1 MCGISG
7 IVSHSNISRRL
18 LDSIQNLEYRGYD
31 SCGMAVINSHGP
43 IVRKNVG
50 HVAEVAEKELFTSLD
65 GHVGIAHTRWATH
78 GGVTPVNAHPHTSC
92 DGSIAVVHNGIISNY
107 GELRAKLMKK
117 GHRFA
122 SETDTEVIPH
132 LIEEFRKGGLPLEAA
147 FVAALKELDGS
158 FAVAMVS
165 AEEPWC
171 IFCGKHESPLIIGLG
186 RNENYLGSDFNAFIE
201 YTKNA
206 VVMDDGEYA
215 IISNES
221 YSVKR
226 MSNGEPVG
234 KQVMPIE
241 WDAEMSK
248 KGGFPHYM
256 LKEIHEQPQTVLKA
270 LAIDEKSIINLA
282 RRLIESRRSFLTGV
296 GTTFYVAQLGQY
308 YLASEAG
315 ISAPAISADEFLEG
329 AAFGQEDFIL
339 AVSQSGETYDTL
351 RVLREAKRRKT
362 RTAAMV
368 NVIGSTMARLVDDV
382 VMQGSGPEICVISTK
397 AALAQMIILIR
408 TAIEAGVIT
417 KRITAAEKKQKI
429 KQLESLPEII
439 SGFLNEHSGFVNTLA
454 QRTAHHHNWLYLG
467 RGRYYPIALEAAL
480 KVKEVAYLHTEGM
493 PAGFLKHGTIALI
506 DDNLKSLVFLPSE
519 KEEELYKMTMSSIE
533 EIKARGG
540 SVTAFHSSKTLQKS
554 KLLDDQLML
563 PVSGPLVA
571 PLVSLVASQLY
582 SYFAA
587 VTLGK
592 NVDKPRALAKSV
604 TVA

>member
-1 MCGISG
+1 ME
-7 IVSHSNISRRL
+7 R
-18 LDSIQNLEYRGYD
+18 
-31 SCGMAVINSHGP
+31 
-43 IVRKNVG
+43 
-50 HVAEVAEKELFTSLD
+50 
-65 GHVGIAHTRWATH
+65 
-78 GGVTPVNAHPHTSC
+78 
-92 DGSIAVVHNGIISNY
+92 
-107 GELRAKLMKK
+107 
-117 GHRFA
+117 
-122 SETDTEVIPH
+122 
-132 LIEEFRKGGLPLEAA
+132 A

-158 FAVAMVS
+158 FAVAMVA
-165 AEEPWC
+165 AEEPWG

-186 RNENYLGSDFNAFIE
+186 QNENYLGSDFNAFIE

-206 VVMDDGEYA
+206 VVMEDGEYA
-215 IISNES
+215 IITHES
-221 YSVKR
+221 YAVKR
-226 MSNGEPVG
+226 MSNGEPVN

-256 LKEIHEQPQTVLKA
+256 LKEIHEQPRTVIKA
-270 LAIDEKSIINLA
+270 LAIDENAIINLA
-282 RRLIESRRSFLTGV
+282 RRMIEARRANVTGV
-296 GTTFYVAQLGQY
+296 GTTYYVAQLGQY

-315 ISAPAISADEFLEG
+315 VSAPAVSADEFLEG
-329 AAFGQEDFIL
+329 SAFGPEDFIL

-408 TAIEAGVIT
+408 IAIEAGVLT
-417 KRITAAEKKQKI
+417 GRITPADRKQKI
-429 KQLESLPEII
+429 KQLEALPDII
-439 SGFLNEHSGFVNTLA
+439 SGFLNEYSGFVHTLA

-480 KVKEVAYLHTEGM
+480 KVKEVAYLHAEGM

-506 DDNLKSLVFLPSE
+506 DEKLKSLVFVPTE
-519 KEEELYKMTMSSIE
+519 KEEELYNMTMSSIE

-540 SVTAFHSSKTLQKS
+540 SVTAFHSSRTLQRS

-563 PVSGPLVA
+563 PAAPPLVA
-571 PLVSLVASQLY
+571 PLVSLIAAQLY

>member
-7 IVSHSNISRRL
+7 IISNTSVSRRL

-92 DGSIAVVHNGIISNY
+92 DGTIAVVHNGIISNY
-107 GELRAKLMKK
+107 GELKARLMKK
-117 GHRFA
+117 GHIFR

-132 LIEEFRKGGLPLEAA
+132 LIEEYRKGGLPLERA

-158 FAVAMVS
+158 FAVAMVA
-165 AEEPWC
+165 AEEPWG

-186 RNENYLGSDFNAFIE
+186 QNENYLGSDFNAFIE

-206 VVMDDGEYA
+206 VVMEDGEYA
-215 IISNES
+215 IITHES
-221 YSVKR
+221 YAVKR
-226 MSNGEPVG
+226 MSNGEPVN

-256 LKEIHEQPQTVLKA
+256 LKEIHEQPRTVIKA
-270 LAIDEKSIINLA
+270 LAIDENAIINLA
-282 RRLIESRRSFLTGV
+282 RRMIEARRANVTGV
-296 GTTFYVAQLGQY
+296 GTTYYVAQLGQY

-315 ISAPAISADEFLEG
+315 VSAPAVSADEFLEG
-329 AAFGQEDFIL
+329 SAFGPEDFIL

-408 TAIEAGVIT
+408 IAIEAGVLT
-417 KRITAAEKKQKI
+417 GRITPADRKQKI
-429 KQLESLPEII
+429 KQLEALPDII
-439 SGFLNEHSGFVNTLA
+439 SGFLNEYSGFVHTLA

-480 KVKEVAYLHTEGM
+480 KVKEVAYLHAEGM

-506 DDNLKSLVFLPSE
+506 DEKLKSLVFVPTE
-519 KEEELYKMTMSSIE
+519 KEEELYNMTMSSIE

-540 SVTAFHSSKTLQKS
+540 SVTAFHSSRTLQRS

-563 PVSGPLVA
+563 PAAPPLVA
-571 PLVSLVASQLY
+571 PLVSLIAAQLY